1 MSNLRKYWREHVFGH
16 FGVAALSGYL
26 SWQNPA
32 AGLLFAGQCVRQVA
46 GYWQKRDTVSI
57 DLAWCVAGFA
67 TGLVIDLSHFEMN
80 VDMINLVLNGG
91 CAGMLFYLCLKVLD
105 KFRHH

>member
-1 MSNLRKYWREHVFGH
+1 
-16 FGVAALSGYL
+16 
-26 SWQNPA
+26 
-32 AGLLFAGQCVRQVA
+32 
-46 GYWQKRDTVSI
+46 
-57 DLAWCVAGFA
+57 
-67 TGLVIDLSHFEMN
+67 MN

>member
-1 MSNLRKYWREHVFGH
+1 MSNLRKYWREHIFGH

-67 TGLVIDLSHFEMN
+67 TGLAVGAVFRAVGVPI
-80 VDMINLVLNGG
+80 GG
-91 CAGMLFYLCLKVLD
+91 ADFAIA
-105 KFRHH
+105 

>member
-1 MSNLRKYWREHVFGH
+1 MSNLRKYWKQHVFGH

-46 GYWQKRDTVSI
+46 GFWQKRDTVSI

-67 TGLVIDLSHFEMN
+67 VGSSCRRSRAASCTTRLASRHISIAAGCRGRMGHDL
-80 VDMINLVLNGG
+80 
-91 CAGMLFYLCLKVLD
+91 
-105 KFRHH
+105 